1 MGLLSHTMND
11 RRALTKTIINIL
23 RPLARLMIRYEIA
36 HGEFVELAK
45 VAYTQAA
52 KRYFQISNKKMT
64 HSRIAVLTGLSRKEA
79 VRLAD
84 LGEDELASTR
94 GALNRAV
101 QVINGWLNDKDFLDG
116 EAQPRVLPMRG
127 SGGSFEE
134 LVARYSGDITA
145 RTILDELVRVGAVT
159 KVAMNSVKLESHG
172 YVPQNNA
179 SEKMTL
185 AAQHTADLLDTTA
198 HNILCRPKDA
208 RFQRQVAY
216 HDVPQSVIDEFQQYS
231 YEKSLALLL
240 DFDRWLAEKKKLG
253 GASTNEPTG
262 RVGTGIYF
270 FQNDND

>member
-1 MGLLSHTMND
+1 MDD
-11 RRALTKTIINIL
+11 RRLLTKTVIRIL

-52 KRYFQISNKKMT
+52 KRYYQIPKKKMT

-79 VRLAD
+79 LRLAE
-84 LGEDELASTR
+84 LGDDDITSNR

-101 QVINGWLNDKDFLDG
+101 QVINGWLNDKDFLDAS
-116 EAQPRVLPMRG
+116 AQPRVLPMRG
-127 SGGSFEE
+127 AGGSFEE
-134 LVARYSGDITA
+134 LSARYSGDITA

-159 KVAMNSVKLESHG
+159 KVTKNSVRLEKHG
-172 YVPQNNA
+172 YVPQHNA
-179 SEKMTL
+179 PEKMTL

-198 HNILCRPKDA
+198 HNILCQPKEA

-216 HDVPQSVIDEFQQYS
+216 HDVPQSVMDEFQQYS

-240 DFDRWLAEKKKLG
+240 DFDRWLSEKKKQG
-253 GASTNEPTG
+253 GVLPDEPTG

-270 FQNDND
+270 FQNDED